1 MKSNN
6 IELANDVIDFIVSD
20 SPDFKERESKVLFS
34 TIFKEAT
41 EINIKQY
48 WLDEDMYELTINGNE
63 KLNPVPV
70 IKIFV
75 VKDHFHKWS
84 IRNKALNL
92 LGI

>member
-6 IELANDVIDFIVSD
+6 IKLVNDVIDFIISD
-20 SPDFKERESKVLFS
+20 SPDFKERDSQVLFS

-41 EINIKQY
+41 EINIGDY
-48 WLDEDMYELTINGNE
+48 RFDDDMYELTINS
-63 KLNPVPV
+63 KLTV
-70 IKIFV
+70 FV
-75 VKDHFHKWS
+75 VKDHFNKWS

>member
-6 IELANDVIDFIVSD
+6 IELVNDVIDFIISD
-20 SPDFKERESKVLFS
+20 TPDFKERDSQVLFS

-41 EINIKQY
+41 EINISDY
-48 WLDEDMYELTINGNE
+48 RFDDDMYELTINK
-63 KLNPVPV
+63 KLT
-70 IKIFV
+70 IFV
-75 VKDHFHKWS
+75 IKDHFHKWS

>member
-6 IELANDVIDFIVSD
+6 LELVNDVIDFIISD
-20 SPDFKERESKVLFS
+20 SPEFKERESGVLFS

-41 EINIKQY
+41 EINIRDY
-48 WLDEDMYELTINGNE
+48 RFDEDMYELTINN
-63 KLNPVPV
+63 KLTV
-70 IKIFV
+70 FV
-75 VKDHFHKWS
+75 VKDHFYKWS

>member
-6 IELANDVIDFIVSD
+6 IELVNDVIDFIISD
-20 SPDFKERESKVLFS
+20 SPEFRERDSKVLFS

-41 EINIKQY
+41 EINIGDY
-48 WLDEDMYELTINGNE
+48 RFDDDMYELTINSNS
-63 KLNPVPV
+63 KLTV
-70 IKIFV
+70 FV

>member
-6 IELANDVIDFIVSD
+6 IELVNDVVDFIISD
-20 SPDFKERESKVLFS
+20 SPDFRERDSKVLFS

-41 EINIKQY
+41 EINIGDY
-48 WLDEDMYELTINGNE
+48 RFDEDTYELTINS
-63 KLNPVPV
+63 KLTV
-70 IKIFV
+70 FV

>member
-6 IELANDVIDFIVSD
+6 LKLVNDVIDFIISD
-20 SPDFKERESKVLFS
+20 SPDFRERDSKVLFS
-34 TIFKEAT
+34 TIFKEAS

-48 WLDEDMYELTINGNE
+48 WLDEDMYELTINS
-63 KLNPVPV
+63 KLTV
-70 IKIFV
+70 FV

>member
-6 IELANDVIDFIVSD
+6 IELVNDVIDFIISD
-20 SPDFKERESKVLFS
+20 TPDFRERDSKVLFS

-41 EINIKQY
+41 EINIGDY
-48 WLDEDMYELTINGNE
+48 SFDDDMYQLTI
-63 KLNPVPV
+63 KWKDSITV
-70 IKIFV
+70 FV

>member
-6 IELANDVIDFIVSD
+6 IELVNDVIDFIISD
-20 SPDFKERESKVLFS
+20 SPDFRERDSKVLFS

-41 EINIKQY
+41 EINISDY
-48 WLDEDMYELTINGNE
+48 RFDDDTYELRINN
-63 KLNPVPV
+63 KLTV
-70 IKIFV
+70 FV

-84 IRNKALNL
+84 IRNKALNI

>member
-6 IELANDVIDFIVSD
+6 LELVNDVIDFIISD
-20 SPDFKERESKVLFS
+20 SPDFRERDSKVLFS
-34 TIFKEAT
+34 TIFKEAS
-41 EINIKQY
+41 EINIGDY
-48 WLDEDMYELTINGNE
+48 RFDEDMYELRINN
-63 KLNPVPV
+63 KLTV
-70 IKIFV
+70 FV

>member
-6 IELANDVIDFIVSD
+6 LELVNDVIDFIISD
-20 SPDFKERESKVLFS
+20 SPDFRERDSQILFS

-41 EINIKQY
+41 EINIGDY
-48 WLDEDMYELTINGNE
+48 RFDDDMYELRINN
-63 KLNPVPV
+63 KLTV
-70 IKIFV
+70 FV
-75 VKDHFHKWS
+75 VKDHFHKCS

>member
-6 IELANDVIDFIVSD
+6 IELVNDVIDFIISD
-20 SPDFKERESKVLFS
+20 SPDFKERDSQVLFS

-41 EINIKQY
+41 EINIGDY
-48 WLDEDMYELTINGNE
+48 RFDDDMYELRINN
-63 KLNPVPV
+63 KLTV
-70 IKIFV
+70 FV

>member
-6 IELANDVIDFIVSD
+6 LELVNDVIDFVISD
-20 SPDFKERESKVLFS
+20 SPDFEERESKVLFS

-41 EINIKQY
+41 EVNIKDY
-48 WLDEDMYELTINGNE
+48 WLDEDIYELAINWEINNSS
-63 KLNPVPV
+63 KRITVY
-70 IKIFV
+70 V

-84 IRNKALNL
+84 TRNKALNT

>member
-6 IELANDVIDFIVSD
+6 IELVNDVIDFIISD
-20 SPDFKERESKVLFS
+20 SPDFRERDSKVLFS

-41 EINIKQY
+41 EINIGDY
-48 WLDEDMYELTINGNE
+48 RFDDDMYELTI
-63 KLNPVPV
+63 KWKDSITV
-70 IKIFV
+70 FV
-75 VKDHFHKWS
+75 VKDHLHKWS

>member
-6 IELANDVIDFIVSD
+6 IELVNDVIDFIISD
-20 SPDFKERESKVLFS
+20 TPDFKERDSQVLFS

-41 EINIKQY
+41 EINISDY
-48 WLDEDMYELTINGNE
+48 RFDDDMYELTINK
-63 KLNPVPV
+63 KLTVFV
-70 IKIFV
+70 I
-75 VKDHFHKWS
+75 KDHFHKWS